1 MKILDRYIAFS
12 ILRTS
17 LATLV
22 ICTLLIIAVN
32 MFSSMNNYVTNS
44 VDLMTI
50 LYLAVLGTPEYLM
63 MASSVSFLFGTTFF
77 LSQLESNNEMIML
90 LNAGI
95 SYRRVC
101 CTVMIMTLIVT
112 LLFSLFSETVLIDAS
127 VEHDRLSRELFGQS
141 STQDSRDI
149 SLSDLEGRYI
159 INASYYEESSQ
170 RLFDVNVIEVD
181 DNHSLTRRLEASY
194 ADYEDGNW
202 VLNEGRIYEVLDDA
216 TVSASFFDSCDA
228 DELTLQPSMFRNQS
242 RNISTMAISDALDY
256 LSRMK
261 VIDKEVWYSVQTD
274 FYSRL
279 FSPLATFTLVF
290 ISLLMNYRFKKNVF
304 LFSII
309 QSLCTAVVYYV
320 CEMVVTIMC
329 SQAII
334 APIFSVI
341 IPNVSTLVLSLIIR
355 LIGSGNA

>member
-17 LATLV
+17 LAALV

-101 CTVMIMTLIVT
+101 GTVMIMTLIVT

-159 INASYYEESSQ
+159 INASY
-170 RLFDVNVIEVD
+170 
-181 DNHSLTRRLEASY
+181 
-194 ADYEDGNW
+194 
-202 VLNEGRIYEVLDDA
+202 
-216 TVSASFFDSCDA
+216 
-228 DELTLQPSMFRNQS
+228 
-242 RNISTMAISDALDY
+242 
-256 LSRMK
+256 
-261 VIDKEVWYSVQTD
+261 
-274 FYSRL
+274 
-279 FSPLATFTLVF
+279 
-290 ISLLMNYRFKKNVF
+290 
-304 LFSII
+304 
-309 QSLCTAVVYYV
+309 
-320 CEMVVTIMC
+320 
-329 SQAII
+329 
-334 APIFSVI
+334 
-341 IPNVSTLVLSLIIR
+341 
-355 LIGSGNA
+355 

>member
-1 MKILDRYIAFS
+1 MKIIDRYVSFS

-17 LATLV
+17 LGALM
-22 ICTLLIIAVN
+22 ICTMLIIAVN
-32 MFSSMNNYVTNS
+32 MFSSMNSYVTNS
-44 VDLMTI
+44 VSLSTI
-50 LYLAVLGTPEYLM
+50 LYIAVLGTPEYLM

-77 LSQLESNNEMIML
+77 MSQLESNNEMIML

-95 SYRRVC
+95 SYARVC
-101 CTVMIMTLIVT
+101 RTVIIMTLAVT
-112 LLFSLFSETVLIDAS
+112 ALFSVFSETVLIDAS
-127 VEHDRLSRELFGQS
+127 VEHDRLTRELFGQS

-149 SLSDLEGRYI
+149 SLGDIEGKYI

-181 DNHSLTRRLEASY
+181 DEHSITGRLEASY
-194 ADYEDGNW
+194 ADYEEGNW
-202 VLNEGRIYEVLDDA
+202 VLHEGRVYSVLPDS
-216 TVSASFFDSCDA
+216 TISSSFFDSYDA

-256 LSRMK
+256 LSRIK
-261 VIDKEVWYSVQTD
+261 VIDREVWYTLQTD
-274 FYSRL
+274 FWSRL
-279 FSPLATFTLVF
+279 FSPLAILTLVV

-329 SQAII
+329 SQAILDP
-334 APIFSVI
+334 AFSVI
-341 IPNVSTLVLSLIIR
+341 IPTTGTLVLSLLIR
-355 LIGSGNA
+355 VIGKGNA

>member
-17 LATLV
+17 LAALV

-77 LSQLESNNEMIML
+77 LSQLESNNE
-90 LNAGI
+90 N
-95 SYRRVC
+95 
-101 CTVMIMTLIVT
+101 
-112 LLFSLFSETVLIDAS
+112 
-127 VEHDRLSRELFGQS
+127 DRLSRELFGQS

-181 DNHSLTRRLEASY
+181 ENHSLTRRMEASY
-194 ADYEDGNW
+194 ADFEGGNW
-202 VLNEGRIYEVLDDA
+202 VLNEGRIYDVLDDA
-216 TVSASFFDSCDA
+216 TVSASFFDSYDA

-261 VIDKEVWYSVQTD
+261 VIDREVWYSVQTD

-279 FSPLATFTLVF
+279 FSPLAIFTLVF